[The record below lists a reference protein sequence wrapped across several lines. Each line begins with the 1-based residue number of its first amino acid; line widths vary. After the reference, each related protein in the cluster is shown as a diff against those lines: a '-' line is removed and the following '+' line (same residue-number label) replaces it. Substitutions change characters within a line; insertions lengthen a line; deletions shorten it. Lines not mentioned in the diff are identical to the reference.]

1 MDILRLDGAT
11 RRPKP
16 FSIVNLMIDI
26 AKHSVDCKSMT
37 DGRDTYLLHRR
48 LGWRVSRLA
57 RILQSRLEAV
67 LADEGLTRLMW
78 VVLCGLGEDGVETPS
93 DMADYIGITR
103 ASTSRLLTTMEG
115 RGLIR
120 RHGPTGSDGRQVAL
134 ALTDRGRAILTRYR
148 PQADAMTRHFLDK
161 ITPDQ
166 ARLLMDALA
175 TLAEGEGE
183 GLTRL

>member
-1 MDILRLDGAT
+1 MAGQPPPL
-11 RRPKP
+11 
-16 FSIVNLMIDI
+16 
-26 AKHSVDCKSMT
+26 
-37 DGRDTYLLHRR
+37 LLHQR

-78 VVLCGLGEDGVETPS
+78 VVLCGLGEDGIETPS
-93 DMADYIGITR
+93 DLADYIGITR

-120 RHGPTGSDGRQVAL
+120 RSGTAGADGRQVAL
-134 ALTDRGRAILTRYR
+134 ELTERGQAILHRYR
-148 PQADAMTRHFLDK
+148 PAADAITAHFMAKLD
-161 ITPDQ
+161 PDQ
-166 ARLLMDALA
+166 ARILMDALA
-175 TLAEGEGE
+175 ILAQGEDH